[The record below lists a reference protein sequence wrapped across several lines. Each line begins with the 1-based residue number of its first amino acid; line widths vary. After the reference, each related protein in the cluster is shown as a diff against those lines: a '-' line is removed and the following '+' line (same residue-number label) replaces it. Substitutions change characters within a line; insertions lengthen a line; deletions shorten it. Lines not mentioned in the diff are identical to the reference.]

1 MKLPCAVV
9 RDLLAQYEEGLTGP
23 ETRALIEEHLAE
35 CEDCRRAREGDAA
48 SPPAPVS
55 ASDEAAPL
63 KTIGKTIRRR
73 RRLTAWIAA
82 LAVLAVAFTVT
93 FRLMREE
100 YAPYSADLV
109 RVSTAKVESLDPG
122 ETGLHLYLEY
132 DGGACR
138 IETERVTDPVDGS
151 ETLYVQCLR
160 NGLGR
165 NPAAWLTGG
174 DTAGEGRAPDEAA
187 TLDVRPI
194 PDRVIYGFSGR
205 QTLLWGEENKSGGAA
220 ILPRLALAYYVLIA
234 AGLALVFGL
243 LWLILRRKKAGAVM
257 RQLFFAPAAYLLA
270 HLCLA
275 GLTTVSFS
283 LMADLGCIL
292 ALTGVLYALATL
304 LWKGIALRRRSGPA
318 RGADPSC
325 APPAEKE

>member
-35 CEDCRRAREGDAA
+35 CEDCRRTREGDAA

-109 RVSTAKVESLDPG
+109 RVYEADVSSLHPAESGPR
-122 ETGLHLYLEY
+122 LYLEY
-132 DGGACR
+132 DGGAYR
-138 IETERVTDPVDGS
+138 LETERVTDPDDGS
-151 ETLYVQCLR
+151 ETLYVQCMR
-160 NGLGR
+160 NALGKV
-165 NPAAWLTGG
+165 PAVFLTESG
-174 DTAGEGRAPDEAA
+174 TAILSDAV
-187 TLDVRPI
+187 TLDVKPI

-234 AGLALVFGL
+234 AGLALIFGL

-304 LWKGIALRRRSGPA
+304 LWKGIALRRPQ
-318 RGADPSC
+318 
-325 APPAEKE
+325 

>member
-35 CEDCRRAREGDAA
+35 CEDCRRTREGDAA

-109 RVSTAKVESLDPG
+109 RVYEADVSSLHPAESGPR
-122 ETGLHLYLEY
+122 LYLEY
-132 DGGACR
+132 DGGAYR
-138 IETERVTDPVDGS
+138 LETERVTDPDDGS
-151 ETLYVQCLR
+151 ETLYVQCMR
-160 NGLGR
+160 NALGKV
-165 NPAAWLTGG
+165 PAVFLTESG
-174 DTAGEGRAPDEAA
+174 TAILSDAV
-187 TLDVRPI
+187 TLDVKPI

-234 AGLALVFGL
+234 AGLALIFGL

-292 ALTGVLYALATL
+292 ALTGVLYTLATL
-304 LWKGIALRRRSGPA
+304 LWKEIALRRPQ
-318 RGADPSC
+318 
-325 APPAEKE
+325 